1 MNIFTDK
8 HLTCEIIIIVK
19 LFFKYVIGLPPRKFK
34 VDVYDEEGN
43 KITISFEGRVTR
55 NKILKLMD
63 LVEIMGGV
71 YDKDKDE
78 KPLLTKIDKI
88 RQIITETFPL
98 VTFRSQDIQNLF
110 EEIYN
115 EPISL
120 STVSTY
126 LSRLTSRGFLVR
138 IGSPKKLHYR
148 IRRVAS
154 PSEI

>member
-1 MNIFTDK
+1 MIS
-8 HLTCEIIIIVK
+8 
-19 LFFKYVIGLPPRKFK
+19 LPPRKFK

-55 NKILKLMD
+55 NKVLKLMD
-63 LVEIMGGV
+63 LVEIMGGG

-78 KPLLTKIDKI
+78 KPPITKIDKI

-98 VTFRSQDIQNLF
+98 GTFRSQDIQNLF
-110 EEIYN
+110 EEVFN

-126 LSRLTSRGFLVR
+126 LSRLTSRGFLVK
-138 IGSPKKLHYR
+138 IGSSNKLRYR
-148 IRRVAS
+148 IRRATS
-154 PSEI
+154 LSEI